1 MTLNR
6 DELRTAVAEIATSA
20 GVSTNG
26 KSAMAELIVRS
37 AEPTHLALNLFNM
50 FMPVLSLQPG
60 DNIMRKVRRGRYP
73 VRTMVP
79 GTMHLT
85 DAVYSVDKT
94 AFMFDRVIAGTSA
107 NLWDVQSGDIGTV
120 ESMRTELQAD
130 VIDSIVAKVFN
141 LLTTVWNASDTPA
154 NYTDASVGGITQ
166 LILDNMIEEILER
179 AGSVKAIV
187 GQRRALLPV
196 YDFAGYKGIVTVAG
210 QSGTAL
216 ELPQFQEFYR
226 TNSVTEYKGIPL
238 VQLNQVFA
246 ENLPDVRERLIRT
259 DVVLVVGADAGV
271 IATMGGFE
279 YQDYTDMRT
288 QPANYVLHGYQAYAM
303 LIDAPDRVGVIKTN
317 T

>member
-1 MTLNR
+1 
-6 DELRTAVAEIATSA
+6 
-20 GVSTNG
+20 
-26 KSAMAELIVRS
+26 
-37 AEPTHLALNLFNM
+37 
-50 FMPVLSLQPG
+50 
-60 DNIMRKVRRGRYP
+60 
-73 VRTMVP
+73 
-79 GTMHLT
+79 
-85 DAVYSVDKT
+85 
-94 AFMFDRVIAGTSA
+94 
-107 NLWDVQSGDIGTV
+107 
-120 ESMRTELQAD
+120 
-130 VIDSIVAKVFN
+130 
-141 LLTTVWNASDTPA
+141 
-154 NYTDASVGGITQ
+154 
-166 LILDNMIEEILER
+166 MIEEILER

-216 ELPQFQEFYR
+216 ELLQFQEFYR

-303 LIDAPDRVGVIKTN
+303 LIDAPDRIGVIKTN